1 MSLKINKEGKAMDN
15 IKHHHIRFKEA
26 PKQGGKAEWESGLRR
41 LKGIRQV
48 TINVEKG
55 DIFVEYD
62 LLECREEAIER
73 CLVETGFVLDD
84 SLMEKIKR
92 GWIHFTEENE
102 QSELKH
108 GSAPCCDVKG
118 REQRRQKITPEE
130 EPHE

>member
-1 MSLKINKEGKAMDN
+1 MDN
-15 IKHHHIRFKEA
+15 IKHHHIRFKEG

-55 DIFVEYD
+55 DIFAEYD
-62 LLECREEAIER
+62 LLECREDAIER
-73 CLVETGFVLDD
+73 CLVEAGFVLDD

-92 GWIHFTEENE
+92 GWTHFTEENE

-108 GSAPCCDVKG
+108 GSASCCDV
-118 REQRRQKITPEE
+118 EEIERRRKEMASGK